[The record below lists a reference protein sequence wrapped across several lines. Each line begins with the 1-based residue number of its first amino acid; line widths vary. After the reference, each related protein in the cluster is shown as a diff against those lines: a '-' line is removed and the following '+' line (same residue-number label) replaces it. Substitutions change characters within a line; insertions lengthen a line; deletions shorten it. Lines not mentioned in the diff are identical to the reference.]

1 MVHPFSG
8 ETVSNHDEL
17 MSNFIA
23 QPDALAYGKVNSSTV
38 FFGTRFVN
46 CFDFLLELTASFQT
60 PEQLR
65 SENVSEN
72 LIPHKVILVHLFL
85 IWSF

>member
-1 MVHPFSG
+1 
-8 ETVSNHDEL
+8 
-17 MSNFIA
+17 MSNFFA

-38 FFGTRFVN
+38 FGHMCFMN
-46 CFDFLLELTASFQT
+46 CFGFLQELTASFQT

-72 LIPHKVILVHLFL
+72 LIPHKVITVHHFYYMVIPVHQAYHHKCFL
-85 IWSF
+85 SD